1 MGRVKLFEEYKLDK
15 DIQFII
21 DEILS
26 SNDYDSWEDFLDDQ
40 SLGDCQGIISEVLNI
55 IKSNK
60 LK

>member
-40 SLGDCQGIISEVLNI
+40 SLGDCQGIISEVSNI
-55 IKSNK
+55 IALFFSG
-60 LK
+60 